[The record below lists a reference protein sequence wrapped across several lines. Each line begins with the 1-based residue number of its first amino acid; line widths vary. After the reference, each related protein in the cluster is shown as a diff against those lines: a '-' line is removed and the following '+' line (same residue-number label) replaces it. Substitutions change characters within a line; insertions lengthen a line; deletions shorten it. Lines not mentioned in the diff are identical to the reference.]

1 MYMLIRVMD
10 GDINTDIYNSLAK
23 TQEMMKEDIETRL
36 KNEGYTDEE
45 IEEQKGDNWDT
56 GKLYGYIDGELTRT
70 DVDYKLVELPSLVCE
85 LI

>member
-56 GKLYGYIDGELTRT
+56 GKLYGYISGELTGT

>member
-10 GDINTDIYNSLAK
+10 GDINTNIYNSLAK

-56 GKLYGYIDGELTRT
+56 GKLYGYISGELTGT

>member
-36 KNEGYTDEE
+36 KNRHA
-45 IEEQKGDNWDT
+45 
-56 GKLYGYIDGELTRT
+56 L
-70 DVDYKLVELPSLVCE
+70 S
-85 LI
+85 

>member
-1 MYMLIRVMD
+1 
-10 GDINTDIYNSLAK
+10 
-23 TQEMMKEDIETRL
+23 MKEDIETRL

-56 GKLYGYIDGELTRT
+56 GKLYGYISGELTGT